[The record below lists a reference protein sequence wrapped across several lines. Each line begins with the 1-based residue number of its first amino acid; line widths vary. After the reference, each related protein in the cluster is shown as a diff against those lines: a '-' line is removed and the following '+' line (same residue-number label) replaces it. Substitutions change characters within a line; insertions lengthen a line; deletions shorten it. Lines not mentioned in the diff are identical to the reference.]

1 MALYAIGDLHLS
13 LRSNKPMEIFGDGWK
28 DYVARIR
35 EGFSVLTE
43 DDVTVLCGDLSWGM
57 SLEESLEDFRFIDA
71 LPGKKYLLKGNHDYW
86 WNTAAK
92 MERFFTENG
101 LTTMEILHNNC
112 RFYGDVALCGTRG
125 WFYELDNQG
134 THNEKVLLHDGETF
148 EIDGIKIECFLVPG
162 HTWGHMVY
170 LIDDKYLFTGD
181 TIWFGADGGYSFISS
196 LAESNKLAVK
206 SLAAL
211 EQKLQSRDLHPLF
224 LTGHTGWTD
233 NFEFAFAHKDK
244 LCSPFRKRV
253 PDPTAPYDAYDESDD
268 TEEVARAGY
277 LQAVGR

>member
-13 LRSNKPMEIFGDGWK
+13 LSSNKPMEIFGDGWR

-92 MERFFTENG
+92 MERFFREHE

-112 RFYGDVALCGTRG
+112 KFYGELALCGTRG
-125 WFYELDNQG
+125 WLRAGQPGDPQRKGAAAGDRAAGELSEGGGG
-134 THNEKVLLHDGETF
+134 TREAGVSPLSAPVSGLPLPGDPAAAEGVRREAVLLRPSARRF
-148 EIDGIKIECFLVPG
+148 PPPG
-162 HTWGHMVY
+162 HRGNVGWNGV
-170 LIDDKYLFTGD
+170 FAGV
-181 TIWFGADGGYSFISS
+181 GGLSEICS
-196 LAESNKLAVK
+196 
-206 SLAAL
+206 
-211 EQKLQSRDLHPLF
+211 QKNLRMTQ
-224 LTGHTGWTD
+224 
-233 NFEFAFAHKDK
+233 
-244 LCSPFRKRV
+244 KRC
-253 PDPTAPYDAYDESDD
+253 
-268 TEEVARAGY
+268 GN
-277 LQAVGR
+277 